1 MSQHNQNIDAFG
13 AVSVSVGS
21 VASLE
26 VSSSDEAGEGEHKIM
41 VELRRNESAKTEE
54 AHVIVG
60 TDSDLLLVPLALLH
74 GPKRVTVA
82 RAESPAE
89 LPGTPADQLLP
100 PGKWAPG
107 FGPGC
112 PFLVR
117 VCRSEA
123 VLDAMARQW
132 NRFAPALVPLDE
144 MHLRLDFLLV
154 TCFRGNDYLPALACD
169 CDPSELWPRYLRWR
183 QSSQSLVGVELED
196 DAEKIVLMRLP
207 FVDFL
212 SQQGGAVLATSAGKT
227 AEEASQYV
235 EALLWC
241 LETYATGCCP
251 DPLRRFGASAP
262 NAAHVS
268 AEALARQ
275 LGGEPGCFKA
285 ARSDAAFLTP
295 LGCALAVLPVAE
307 VRRLVLP
314 FEPCLAPLLEENG
327 LLGKVA
333 QLESCTECAA
343 LTKQVVAGPV
353 SGKKA
358 EKRRKALEVHRRQ
371 HQDIENVSL
380 EELEAEVRRLQELRG
395 DEPLGADAARPA
407 AGESS
412 AQKAELAGAKH
423 KRARKRQRR

>member
-89 LPGTPADQLLP
+89 L
-100 PGKWAPG
+100 
-107 FGPGC
+107 
-112 PFLVR
+112 R

>member
-1 MSQHNQNIDAFG
+1 MLTPGVPVMSALAHCLCEHLAERQADAELP
-13 AVSVSVGS
+13 A
-21 VASLE
+21 ALRI
-26 VSSSDEAGEGEHKIM
+26 KICGWGGLR
-41 VELRRNESAKTEE
+41 LRRLRRVAGGENESAKTEE

-89 LPGTPADQLLP
+89 L
-100 PGKWAPG
+100 
-107 FGPGC
+107 
-112 PFLVR
+112 R

-275 LGGEPGCFKA
+275 LGGGEPGCFKA